1 MVLHGMVLHGMVWYG
16 IWYCRYARCGL
27 RMCVLLCFLP
37 RAPRVKH
44 VLCAK
49 RGSETKIGYTKG
61 TQRQDMRHTS
71 SRERPEITRSRHSSS
86 CRSLFLP
93 FTAGQFDTRG
103 MGCSTSPHSPPC
115 FRYPT
120 FSVRQVQ
127 RSTQFVCLSRL
138 KVTCPSFLFLLA
150 RVNRV
155 GLTKQP
161 TL

>member
-1 MVLHGMVLHGMVWYG
+1 
-16 IWYCRYARCGL
+16 
-27 RMCVLLCFLP
+27 MCALLSFLP

-44 VLCAK
+44 LLCAK
-49 RGSETKIGYTKG
+49 RGSETKIGYKKG

-86 CRSLFLP
+86 CRSLLLP
-93 FTAGQFDTRG
+93 LAS
-103 MGCSTSPHSPPC
+103 STQGGWGAQRRHTHHLA
-115 FRYPT
+115 FAIYPT

-161 TL
+161 TLWPVSPRQARTVAIH